1 MILTVPHLPAPRAV
15 RSELPLGRTME
26 RLILNVVPNTT
37 NAGTRPEDGVNGEGS
52 MPLGSD
58 GLGNGLEST
67 STDSDEG
74 DLPVASPSSSS
85 NTAEPDLPDLSSNT
99 VELDLPN
106 THDARPGVSSETHS
120 SGAELRTRP
129 TLAPSSLLTPNGE
142 APLLTPNGET
152 QAVLDADLGGDDEG
166 VVDARKKGAGEAA
179 RGPGALLVSPGTREC
194 GGMADGSG
202 IENRLA
208 AEDWLEAAHV
218 LLETVSDPWYSA
230 EKSACSY

>member
-15 RSELPLGRTME
+15 RSEPPLGRTME
-26 RLILNVVPNTT
+26 RLILNVFPNTT

-74 DLPVASPSSSS
+74 YLPVASPSSSS
-85 NTAEPDLPDLSSNT
+85 NKAEPDLPNLSSNT

-106 THDARPGVSSETHS
+106 THDASPGVSSEIHS

-129 TLAPSSLLTPNGE
+129 TLVSSS
-142 APLLTPNGET
+142 LLTPNGET

-166 VVDARKKGAGEAA
+166 VVEARKKGAGEAA
-179 RGPGALLVSPGTREC
+179 RGTGALLVSPGTREC
-194 GGMADGSG
+194 GGMAGGAG
-202 IENRLA
+202 IENMLA
-208 AEDWLEAAHV
+208 AEDWLEAAHA